1 MPLTLSRKKVL
12 SIAASVSLLVTALAV
27 LSPQGLSE
35 YRRLSNEA
43 TRLHEQNGHLRQEIA
58 QKRAEIAALRTSRRF
73 QEKVV
78 REDLGFVRPG
88 EQLIIVETNAPAGG
102 SVAQTGRR

>member
-1 MPLTLSRKKVL
+1 MLSRKKVL
-12 SIAASVSLLVTALAV
+12 SLAATVSLGVTALAV

-43 TRLHEQNGHLRQEIA
+43 ARLRDQNAGLREEIA
-58 QKRAEIAALRTSRRF
+58 QKRAEIDALKGSTRF

-78 REDLGFVRPG
+78 REDLGYVRPG
-88 EQLIIVETNAPAGG
+88 EQLIIVETQGG
-102 SVAQTGRR
+102 GAASVAQTGRR